1 LRTRHILFA
10 GLMAL
15 TLIPA
20 CASEEQDFDSIEDD
34 QSEVAAS
41 ADDGKADAAPSSWT
55 YYSARRDL
63 RKCVS
68 PLCGGWFVK
77 RVNQTWTQCPGTP
90 GGWTTGDC
98 YVAEIATPSGIGV
111 GDVAVL
117 KGSVASKVFPN
128 FGNLRQFKATEVWN
142 GLGTAEASGLF
153 YRVNATQIY
162 CITFPCNNPTTET
175 KLNSYLAPRSIFG
188 INLAP
193 AAAAPE
199 DEEAAQAQLLTRDG
213 LIAQG
218 DHVLSQN
225 GFILNASNFFIKAKA
240 ELPKCYVGGCSGQVC
255 SDQPDVITTC
265 EFRTEYACYRT
276 ATCERQADG
285 ACGWTQTAELR
296 ACLQSPP
303 TL

>member
-1 LRTRHILFA
+1 MRTRHILFA

-117 KGSVASKVFPN
+117 KGSVGTQSLDILPPN
-128 FGNLRQFKATEVWN
+128 PGDEGGVILTINGGATYCVSFGGAA
-142 GLGTAEASGLF
+142 LGTETADQPTLWKLL
-153 YRVNATQIY
+153 
-162 CITFPCNNPTTET
+162 NPT
-175 KLNSYLAPRSIFG
+175 
-188 INLAP
+188 
-193 AAAAPE
+193 
-199 DEEAAQAQLLTRDG
+199 AQT
-213 LIAQG
+213 
-218 DHVLSQN
+218 
-225 GFILNASNFFIKAKA
+225 
-240 ELPKCYVGGCSGQVC
+240 GCVT
-255 SDQPDVITTC
+255 P
-265 EFRTEYACYRT
+265 
-276 ATCERQADG
+276 
-285 ACGWTQTAELR
+285 
-296 ACLQSPP
+296 
-303 TL
+303 